1 MRLAGNTYQDRH
13 AHSLYPPFQTLYYS
27 SQEEGDEKDTDGD
40 GIPDHLDSDDDND
53 GIRDSDDEDH
63 ELFDGVSAEER
74 DTDGDGIPDHLD
86 DDDDNDGIPDHLD
99 DDDDGDGILDVEDED
114 HIDFD
119 PSYQVF

>member
-1 MRLAGNTYQDRH
+1 M
-13 AHSLYPPFQTLYYS
+13 
-27 SQEEGDEKDTDGD
+27 
-40 GIPDHLDSDDDND
+40 DSDDDND
-53 GIRDSDDEDH
+53 GVRDSDDEDH
-63 ELFDGVSAEER
+63 AAFDGVSAEER

-119 PSYQVF
+119 PSYQVQTVAR